1 MYHPNQAWQAYRTD
15 GRRINGIGDGDRL
28 VAEMAARRLNYDV
41 WRMLH
46 GESGARAETSQEM
59 REIPPS
65 SDIIALARAR
75 RAFELGRLP
84 GWDAAPT
91 PLFWQ
96 RLRAGEHGVS
106 SGTLVTLL
114 RHALR
119 QRQTHSAQDVFVA
132 LLERTEA
139 GNAFWARRTVRRIAG
154 LTPETA
160 QMMQEDLRQEL
171 TLRLW
176 EELAL
181 RDGEGW
187 ELFFRRSIAFA
198 RARVATRYL
207 ERHGYHPGQRVTLL
221 FSEIAARAAHTWH
234 DDSEEAALDAL
245 ASADPADTFTAADL
259 ADLRGYVE
267 RLPPRERLA
276 VVMRYWQRAREREIA
291 GALGVTPRTVRNLL
305 SRANAR
311 LYALYTGAAPAAA
324 ARSPEERMKGGQS

>member
-1 MYHPNQAWQAYRTD
+1 M
-15 GRRINGIGDGDRL
+15 
-28 VAEMAARRLNYDV
+28 
-41 WRMLH
+41 
-46 GESGARAETSQEM
+46 ARAETSS
-59 REIPPS
+59 EIRGIAPPGE
-65 SDIIALARAR
+65 IIALARAR

-84 GWDAAPT
+84 GWGAAPT

-96 RLRAGEHGVS
+96 RLHDGVYGVS
-106 SGTLVTLL
+106 SGTLVALL

-119 QRQTHSAQDVFVA
+119 QRQTYAAKDVFVA

-154 LTPETA
+154 LAPETA
-160 QMMQEDLRQEL
+160 RMLQEDLRQEL

-198 RARVATRYL
+198 RAHVAARYL
-207 ERHGYHPGQRVTLL
+207 ERQGYRPGQRVALL
-221 FSEIAARAAHTWH
+221 FSEIAARAAQTQR
-234 DDSEEAALDAL
+234 DGARDGAEEAALDTLDAL
-245 ASADPADTFTAADL
+245 AATGQSDSPESFTAADL

-267 RLPPRERLA
+267 QLPPRERAA
-276 VVMRYWQRAREREIA
+276 VVMRYWQRAREHEIA
-291 GALGVTPRTVRNLL
+291 GALSVTPRTVRNLL

-311 LYALYTGAAPAAA
+311 LYALYTGAASAPAKD
-324 ARSPEERMKGGQS
+324 RMKGGQS